1 MWGVNRSYVSEFA
14 LWLGSQAEIRRSAA
28 CLYQASQDKGP
39 GSPEQRQQNG
49 DLAPDLPRKPY
60 PYDVNFPSA

>member
-14 LWLGSQAEIRRSAA
+14 LWLASQAEIKRELV
-28 CLYQASQDKGP
+28 CLNQASQKTEP
-39 GSPEQRQQNG
+39 GSARQRRQVG
-49 DLAPDLPRKPY
+49 DLSPDLPRKPY